1 MLGYTRILNES
12 KSTTGSQLDFG
23 FQKKSHYPKLIGL
36 NISFSDHDAVR
47 IALKRKLISLSVNNN
62 WC

>member
-47 IALKRKLISLSVNNN
+47 IIFPKNDVDFAVSK
-62 WC
+62 